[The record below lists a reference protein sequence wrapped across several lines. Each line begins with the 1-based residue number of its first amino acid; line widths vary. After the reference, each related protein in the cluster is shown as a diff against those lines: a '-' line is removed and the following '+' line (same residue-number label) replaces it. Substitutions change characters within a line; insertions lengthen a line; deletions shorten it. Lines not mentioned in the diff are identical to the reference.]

1 MEITTITTNN
11 YNLQFR
17 ISQKKGH
24 STSNRIQT
32 EEHETKTNVEC
43 EDTNLSFEEDVFDCE
58 IVGMWTVAVII
69 VLELIF
75 MHNHKIF
82 ITGVS
87 GA

>member
-24 STSNRIQT
+24 SISNRIQT
-32 EEHETKTNVEC
+32 EEHESNVEC
-43 EDTNLSFEEDVFDCE
+43 EDHILSFEEDVVDRE
-58 IVGMWTVAVII
+58 TVGMWTVAVII

>member
-17 ISQKKGH
+17 ISQKKGN

-32 EEHETKTNVEC
+32 EEHESNVEC
-43 EDTNLSFEEDVFDCE
+43 EDLILSFEEDVFDRE
-58 IVGMWTVAVII
+58 IVKMWTVAVII

-75 MHNHKIF
+75 MHNHKII
-82 ITGVS
+82 ITSVS

>member
-17 ISQKKGH
+17 SGQKKEH
-24 STSNRIQT
+24 SISNRIQT
-32 EEHETKTNVEC
+32 EEHQSNAEC
-43 EDTNLSFEEDVFDCE
+43 EDLILSFEEDVLDRE
-58 IVGMWTVAVII
+58 IVGMPTVAVII

-75 MHNHKIF
+75 MHNHKII
-82 ITGVS
+82 ITSVS

>member
-32 EEHETKTNVEC
+32 EEHESNAEC
-43 EDTNLSFEEDVFDCE
+43 EDLILSFEEDVFDHE

-75 MHNHKIF
+75 LRNHKIF

>member
-1 MEITTITTNN
+1 MEITTITNNN

-17 ISQKKGH
+17 IGQKKGH
-24 STSNRIQT
+24 STFNRIQT
-32 EEHETKTNVEC
+32 EHQSNVER
-43 EDTNLSFEEDVFDCE
+43 EDLILSFEEDVFDRE
-58 IVGMWTVAVII
+58 IVGMPTVAVII